1 MLESQKL
8 NIKHA
13 LNELYGNNIGQPVLY
28 EWIAHLK
35 SYLAE
40 CAESSSREAKRPN
53 EGPCVVAT
61 AIPDTALLT
70 TDRLVRLPTII
81 SSNTILDRR
90 STFQA
95 HVAEVFSKEE
105 VILALNKLKENN
117 KIARATHN
125 IYAWLTEE
133 FVKGRWIRQHDC
145 DDDGEIGAG
154 AKLLNLLELM
164 KAKNVLVVVT
174 RWYGGIHLGPDRFRH
189 ICNIARQ
196 ALVDNGFSGR

>member
-1 MLESQKL
+1 LYIFSSPPYYELSGPSLLESQKL

-28 EWIAHLK
+28 EWIAHVK

-40 CAESSSREAKRPN
+40 CAESSSREPKRPN
-53 EGPCVVAT
+53 EGACVV

-105 VILALNKLKENN
+105 VSCLSYLQEQVILALNKLKENN

-145 DDDGEIGAG
+145 DVIFRFFHGGFFFFLFETTF
-154 AKLLNLLELM
+154 M
-164 KAKNVLVVVT
+164 K
-174 RWYGGIHLGPDRFRH
+174 F
-189 ICNIARQ
+189 
-196 ALVDNGFSGR
+196 